1 MTKIIF
7 TENIRVKESVVHSI
21 MGNIRR
27 YELRR
32 YWTRVSIHSTLV
44 LGTGYSLFPATKL
57 LVANLAD
64 SGFLSYFSLIFS
76 DGQYVFGY
84 MGDLMLS
91 LANSL
96 PIGTSII
103 VLGALT
109 VFINSIKKIFEM
121 SPNLSLYYHNHK
133 IS

>member
-1 MTKIIF
+1 MTKIIL
-7 TENIRVKESVVHSI
+7 TENIRAKESVVNSI

-64 SGFLSYFSLIFS
+64 SGFISYFSLIFS
-76 DGQYVFGY
+76 DGQYVFSY

-121 SPNLSLYYHNHK
+121 SPNLSLYYNNHK